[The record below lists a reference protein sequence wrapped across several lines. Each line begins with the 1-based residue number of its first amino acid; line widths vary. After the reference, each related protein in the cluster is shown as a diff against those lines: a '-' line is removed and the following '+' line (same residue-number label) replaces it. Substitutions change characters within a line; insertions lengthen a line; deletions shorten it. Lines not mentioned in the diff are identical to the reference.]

1 MYPAYE
7 VCKRRIVALNG
18 LPGIPEHFTDN
29 ERDIHM
35 SSLVPFDSINMVS
48 SEVSLSSPDLVFLF
62 IPFSNLLCLL
72 LVDAY
77 NDISY
82 KKKSLQAVKKK
93 WIKSNIKNRD
103 FVLLMLGCKEN
114 FNIFYTINDAYR
126 SCMINDCKSKLPR
139 RASLI
144 LFSGTKCWRFDQ
156 IHRQEEDW
164 CWIRGSRCESS
175 HLGT

>member
-93 WIKSNIKNRD
+93 
-103 FVLLMLGCKEN
+103 
-114 FNIFYTINDAYR
+114 
-126 SCMINDCKSKLPR
+126 
-139 RASLI
+139 
-144 LFSGTKCWRFDQ
+144 
-156 IHRQEEDW
+156 
-164 CWIRGSRCESS
+164 
-175 HLGT
+175 